1 MAEGLVTLAGS
12 RLYTSAAYSEEMI
25 DQALAAFDR
34 AFANVVRLVKQERIC
49 GRAGNRKFAGQW
61 LIWRKIFRDRAG
73 RPPGAISSAR
83 LDESLL
89 SLPRVGLTRAWRPDL
104 VKVSAVSGK
113 VLDGGYKPSSEAPM
127 HALVYRHFPAVRVVA
142 HTHQVYAS
150 AISLLDT
157 DIAISAEWQPLL
169 AGSCL
174 PLSAYGLPGSK
185 NLHRKMETTLAQT
198 AARAILMSRH
208 GAFVLAETTET
219 CVRLARD
226 LERFAISIYEDR
238 LGRKTRQRPDINDD
252 STEEENLARALQ
264 STSDEAV
271 SVSTD
276 AEVKPW
282 LSRRLRPYLDDFA
295 QICGVSAGHRRGS
308 ANVAFDPER
317 GMAICYGQDLSEARN
332 VRAVLEKNARAANIA
347 ELAGTPPLPMWEAWI
362 MRLVYKLKYS
372 KQAGR

>member
-1 MAEGLVTLAGS
+1 MQQGREQEIRRTVVDLAQKFLETGLV
-12 RLYTSAAYSEEMI
+12 
-25 DQALAAFDR
+25 
-34 AFANVVRLVKQERIC
+34 VRTW
-49 GRAGNRKFAGQW
+49 GNF
-61 LIWRKIFRDRAG
+61 
-73 RPPGAISSAR
+73 SAR
-83 LDESLL
+83 LDEESFVITP
-89 SLPRVGLTRAWRPDL
+89 SGRAYEGMAPSDL

-113 VLDGGYKPSSEAPM
+113 VLDEGGYKPSSEAPM

-157 DIAISAEWQPLL
+157 DIAISAEWQTLL

-238 LGRKTRQRPDINDD
+238 LGRKIRQRPDINDD
-252 STEEENLARALQ
+252 SAEEENLARALQ

-308 ANVAFDPER
+308 ANVVFDPER

-372 KQAGR
+372 KQADR